1 MRELQ
6 NDLKVKRECINKA
19 LKDYVPITFPEELYT
34 AARHLID
41 SGGKRLRPAVLLLAA
56 EAVRPDIDL
65 TEILPAAVAIELVHN
80 FTLIHDDIMDEDVMR
95 HGIETVH
102 VKWGISQGLIAGDT
116 LYAKAFET
124 LSYTK
129 TNSEKIVKCLR
140 LLSKTCVDICSGQWL
155 DIRFENDKRISEQEY
170 IEMVENKTAVIY
182 AAAAAMGG
190 ILAGANDEETKAL
203 WDLGI
208 AMGIGFQIRDDI
220 LDIITPFEILGKDR
234 GSDLVE
240 GKMTLIMIHALR
252 HGVKLDIKPDITEEG
267 IGEAIQILQNSGSL
281 GYAMMRAT
289 ELVNSGKSKLS
300 VLKDSDAKQE
310 LLELADYMIERE
322 Y

>member
-6 NDLKVKRECINKA
+6 NDLKVKKECINKA
-19 LKDYVPITFPEELYT
+19 LKDYVPITFPEELY
-34 AARHLID
+34 AAALHLID
-41 SGGKRLRPAVLLLAA
+41 SGGKRLRPALLLLAA
-56 EAVRPDIDL
+56 EAIRPDINL
-65 TEILPAAVAIELVHN
+65 TDILPAAAAIELVHN
-80 FTLIHDDIMDEDVMR
+80 FTLIHDDIMDEDATR

-102 VKWGISQGLIAGDT
+102 VKWGVPQALIAGDT

-140 LLSKTCVDICSGQWL
+140 LLSRTCVDICSGQWL
-155 DIRFENDKRISEQEY
+155 DIRFENDNRISEQEY

-220 LDIITPFEILGKDR
+220 LDIITPFEMLGKDR

-252 HGVKLDIKPDITEEG
+252 HGVKLDIKPDIMEEG
-267 IGEAIQILQNSGSL
+267 IGKAIQILQNSGSI
-281 GYAMMRAT
+281 GYAMMRAK
-289 ELVNSGKSKLS
+289 ELALSGKSKLS
-300 VLKDSDAKQE
+300 VLKDSDAKRE

>member
-6 NDLKVKRECINKA
+6 NDLKIKKEIINKA
-19 LKDYVPITFPEELYT
+19 LNDCVPITFPEELHA

-56 EAVRPDIDL
+56 EAVKPDIDL
-65 TEILPAAVAIELVHN
+65 TDILPAAVAVELVHN
-80 FTLIHDDIMDEDVMR
+80 FTLIHDDIMDEDITR

-102 VKWGISQGLIAGDT
+102 VKWGISEGLIAGDT
-116 LYAKAFET
+116 LYAKAFEVLT
-124 LSYTK
+124 YTK
-129 TNSEKIVKCLR
+129 TNPENIVKCLR
-140 LLSKTCVDICSGQWL
+140 LLSKTCANICSGQWL
-155 DIRFENDKRISEQEY
+155 DISFENNKRITEQEY
-170 IEMVENKTAVIY
+170 TEMVEQKTAVIY

-190 ILAGANDEETKAL
+190 ILTDANNEEINAL

-208 AMGIGFQIRDDI
+208 AMGIGFQIRDDV

-234 GSDLVE
+234 ASDLVE
-240 GKMTLIMIHALR
+240 GKMTLIMIHALH
-252 HGVKLDIKPDITEEG
+252 HGVKLEIEPNMSEQDIGK
-267 IGEAIQILQNSGSL
+267 AIQLLQNSGSI
-281 GYAMMRAT
+281 GYAMMRAK

-300 VLKDSDAKQE
+300 VLKDTAAKQE

>member
-6 NDLKVKRECINKA
+6 NDLKVKRECVDKA
-19 LKDYVPITFPEELYT
+19 LKDFVRITFPEELYR

-41 SGGKRLRPAVLLLAA
+41 SGGKRLRPILLLLAA
-56 EAVRPDIDL
+56 EAVNPDIDL
-65 TEILPAAVAIELVHN
+65 TDILPAAVAIELVHN
-80 FTLIHDDIMDEDVMR
+80 FTLVHDDIMDEDVTR

-102 VKWGISQGLIAGDT
+102 VKWGIPQALIAGDT
-116 LYAKAFET
+116 LYAKAFEV

-129 TNSEKIVKCLR
+129 TNSENMVKCLR
-140 LLSKTCVDICSGQWL
+140 LLAKTCVDICIGQWL
-155 DIRFENDKRISEQEY
+155 DIRFENDKQVSEQEY

-190 ILAGANDEETKAL
+190 ILAGAKEEEIRAL

-208 AMGIGFQIRDDI
+208 AVGIGFQIRDDI

-240 GKMTLIMIHALR
+240 GKMTLIVIHALH

-267 IGEAIQILQNSGSL
+267 IQEAVQILQNAGSI
-281 GYAMMRAT
+281 GYAMTRAT
-289 ELVNSGKSKLS
+289 ELINSGKSKLS
-300 VLKDSDAKQE
+300 ILKDSDVKRE

>member
-19 LKDYVPITFPEELYT
+19 LKDYVPITFPEELHR

-41 SGGKRLRPAVLLLAA
+41 SGGKRLRPALLLLAA
-56 EAVRPDIDL
+56 EAVKPDIDL
-65 TEILPAAVAIELVHN
+65 TDILPAAVAIELVHN
-80 FTLIHDDIMDEDVMR
+80 FTLVHDDIMDEDVTR

-102 VKWGISQGLIAGDT
+102 VKWGIPQALIAGDT
-116 LYAKAFET
+116 LYAKAFEV

-129 TNSEKIVKCLR
+129 TNSENTVKCLR
-140 LLSKTCVDICSGQWL
+140 LLSKTCVDICIGQWL
-155 DIRFENDKRISEQEY
+155 DIRFENDKQVSEQEY

-190 ILAGANDEETKAL
+190 ILAGAKEEEISAL

-208 AMGIGFQIRDDI
+208 AVGIGFQIRDDI

-240 GKMTLIMIHALR
+240 GKMTLIVIHALR

-267 IGEAIQILQNSGSL
+267 IQEAIQILQNAGSI

-300 VLKDSDAKQE
+300 ILKDSDAKRE

>member
-6 NDLKVKRECINKA
+6 NDLKVKREYINKA
-19 LKDYVPITFPEELYT
+19 LKDYVPITFPEELYK

-41 SGGKRLRPAVLLLAA
+41 SGGKRLRPGLLLLAA
-56 EAVRPDIDL
+56 EAVKPDIDL
-65 TEILPAAVAIELVHN
+65 TDILPAAVAIELVHN
-80 FTLIHDDIMDEDVMR
+80 FTLIHDDIMDEDVTR

-102 VKWGISQGLIAGDT
+102 VKWGTSQALIAGDT

-129 TNSEKIVKCLR
+129 TDSEKLVKCLR
-140 LLSKTCVDICSGQWL
+140 LLSKTNVDICSGQWL

-182 AAAAAMGG
+182 AAAAAIGG

-203 WDLGI
+203 WDFGI
-208 AMGIGFQIRDDI
+208 AMGIGFQIRDDV

-240 GKMTLIMIHALR
+240 GKMTLIIIHALR
-252 HGVKLDIKPDITEEG
+252 HGVKLDIKPDITDEG
-267 IGEAIQILQNSGSL
+267 IREAIQVLQNSGSIS
-281 GYAMMRAT
+281 YAMMRAT
-289 ELVNSGKSKLS
+289 ELVNSGKSKLN
-300 VLKDSDAKQE
+300 VLKDSDAKRE
-310 LLELADYMIERE
+310 LLELADYVIERE

>member
-19 LKDYVPITFPEELYT
+19 LKDYVPITFPEELHT
-34 AARHLID
+34 AARYLID

-65 TEILPAAVAIELVHN
+65 VDILPAAAAIELVHN

-102 VKWGISQGLIAGDT
+102 VKWGMSQALIAGDT

-124 LSYTK
+124 LSYAK
-129 TNSEKIVKCLR
+129 TDSEKIVKCLR
-140 LLSKTCVDICSGQWL
+140 LLSKTCVNICIGQWL

-182 AAAAAMGG
+182 AAAATMGG
-190 ILAGANDEETKAL
+190 ILAGASDEETKAL
-203 WDLGI
+203 WDFGI
-208 AMGIGFQIRDDI
+208 AMGISFQIRDDI
-220 LDIITPFEILGKDR
+220 LDMITPFEILGKDR

-252 HGVKLDIKPDITEEG
+252 HGVKLDIKPDITVEG
-267 IGEAIQILQNSGSL
+267 IGEAIQILQNSGSI